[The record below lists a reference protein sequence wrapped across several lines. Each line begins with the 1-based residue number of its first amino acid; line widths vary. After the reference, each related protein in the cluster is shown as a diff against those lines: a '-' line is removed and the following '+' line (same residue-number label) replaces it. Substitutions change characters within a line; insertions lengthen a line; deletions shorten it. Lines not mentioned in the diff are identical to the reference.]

1 MNSPYPTAKYLVYV
15 QCTTNTTFS
24 TSKLTTSALVDHAM
38 TKEDATEKMKKYENI
53 YRSVPNTEYRV
64 VFIENK
70 PHWWTT
76 VHRKRIVADEDS
88 DY

>member
-15 QCTTNTTFS
+15 ECTTNTTFS

-64 VFIENK
+64 VFIKNK
-70 PHWWTT
+70 PHWWTS
-76 VHRKRIVADEDS
+76 RDQKRIVVDEDS